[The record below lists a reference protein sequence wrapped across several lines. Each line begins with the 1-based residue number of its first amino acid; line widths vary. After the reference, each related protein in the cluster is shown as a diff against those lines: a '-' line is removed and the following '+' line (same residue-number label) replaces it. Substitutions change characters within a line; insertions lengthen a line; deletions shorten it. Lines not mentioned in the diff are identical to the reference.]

1 MSEID
6 SETQIDADEIDSET
20 LFEELA
26 SIQRQNR
33 RLELEIGTLQGRLR
47 LARSLGRVTSSTSL
61 TETYDRRTL
70 DSLGNLKRLLLR
82 SLLFLQSPPHPL
94 SSSDDR
100 TWYYI
105 DGSQRRHGPFKTSQM
120 NKWRQ
125 SFHPRQHMSCT
136 PRGPYVT
143 FGEAFGDSQDFSLS
157 PRDLQLARVLLLE
170 FLKPR

>member
-1 MSEID
+1 MSEIHV
-6 SETQIDADEIDSET
+6 SDEIDTET
-20 LFEELA
+20 LFKELA
-26 SIQRQNR
+26 SIQQQNR
-33 RLELEIGTLQGRLR
+33 SLELEIGMLQGRLR
-47 LARSLGRVTSSTSL
+47 LARSLGRATS
-61 TETYDRRTL
+61 TETNELRTPG
-70 DSLGNLKRLLLR
+70 SLRNLKRTLLR
-82 SLLFLQSPPHPL
+82 TLLFLQSPPHPL

-120 NKWRQ
+120 NGWRQ

-136 PRGPYVT
+136 PRGTYVT
-143 FGEAFGDSQDFSLS
+143 FGEAFGNSQDFSLS